1 MPVLYVNLNKHESLT
16 KEPYVSFFKKYD
28 IIKDDPNGEQIE
40 LRVGCGKNGCFA
52 NGFYIDKVYYKNP
65 RLRINFATIPSP
77 EKEQETNVFIRASY
91 SYEGEDSY
99 DLDFH
104 LQRVKD
110 IKKRAPYYYI
120 PGATHF
126 EFSSQIDDEYKLLF
140 DVLVDD
146 VAKVPDVCCSLI
158 SLIIT
163 IFSLDN

>member
-1 MPVLYVNLNKHESLT
+1 MPVLYVNLNKQESLT
-16 KEPYVSFFKKYD
+16 KEPYVSFFKKFD
-28 IIKDDPNGEQIE
+28 IIKDDINGEQIE
-40 LRVGCGKNGCFA
+40 LRVGGKDGCFA

-65 RLRINFATIPSP
+65 RLRIDFATIPAP
-77 EKEQETNVFIRASY
+77 DNNETTCTLIRASY
-91 SYEGEDSY
+91 SYEGEDGY

-104 LQRVKD
+104 LQIAKD
-110 IKKRAPYYYI
+110 IKKRAPYYYL
-120 PGATHF
+120 PGATNF

-146 VAKVPDVCCSLI
+146 PEKVSNVCCSLI